1 MIWSST
7 HRQPEVVLVF
17 LVKFSC
23 EVFCGGFRE
32 LALLVQNVNNSC
44 LFCFNKGC
52 NLKKPLTYVLK
63 KYNIYSRLLVIYQK
77 WTLEQKYTFLLDS
90 IKLNSSFGIQRL
102 FAGFVWVRL
111 SVCPYI
117 RVRFSSERCRLACF
131 ILFRS
136 SFRRE
141 KNPTGDILSSNA
153 PSPFELSGVEPRAA
167 FQKDLSFV
175 WFWCTGIERFQQQF
189 QQPIIARKPPS

>member
-1 MIWSST
+1 MILSGT
-7 HRQPEVVLVF
+7 HRQTEVVLVF

-77 WTLEQKYTFLLDS
+77 LTLEQKYIFLLGS
-90 IKLNSSFGIQRL
+90 IKLN
-102 FAGFVWVRL
+102 
-111 SVCPYI
+111 
-117 RVRFSSERCRLACF
+117 
-131 ILFRS
+131 
-136 SFRRE
+136 
-141 KNPTGDILSSNA
+141 
-153 PSPFELSGVEPRAA
+153 
-167 FQKDLSFV
+167 
-175 WFWCTGIERFQQQF
+175 
-189 QQPIIARKPPS
+189 